1 VVWSAADSWPSVPGG
16 IPIWVSI
23 FQRQRPRLPGGR
35 HGAGRGWQNGVV
47 SCGEY
52 ISMLHIVSREKC
64 RPMRQCESRKSASS
78 AESVGRYWLR
88 GSGNALFLA
97 KKGLG
102 MRADIRS
109 PLDPALEDTPAT
121 HGPKRKTHP
130 HPCPAPLCSRPS
142 QAPISLTP
150 PLQRG
155 VGVRRAAPAVL
166 TAFHPRGKPLKRLQR
181 PRRFY
186 TPG

>member
-1 VVWSAADSWPSVPGG
+1 MGPGEAGRTASFHAANIYQCYTLCQGKNAGQCGNVNLGNPPPPQNLWADSG
-16 IPIWVSI
+16 
-23 FQRQRPRLPGGR
+23 
-35 HGAGRGWQNGVV
+35 
-47 SCGEY
+47 C
-52 ISMLHIVSREKC
+52 K
-64 RPMRQCESRKSASS
+64 
-78 AESVGRYWLR
+78 

-121 HGPKRKTHP
+121 HGLKRKTHP

-155 VGVRRAAPAVL
+155 VGVRRAVPAVL
-166 TAFHPRGKPLKRLQR
+166 TASHPRGKPLKRLQR